1 MGKAADRGLRYRA
14 HVVENV
20 GAECGTR
27 GVKAATCCCGEKHA
41 VVVKAT
47 CCCGGGFVWF
57 RVRGVCLR
65 VEGCRSSRALEKEA
79 HGDIPLFT
87 RVESQTKRVSDKSE
101 LPTPASDYSG

>member
-27 GVKAATCCCGEKHA
+27 GVKA
-41 VVVKAT
+41 AT

-101 LPTPASDYSG
+101 LPTPAADYSG